1 MKDILIST
9 SSFNYFD
16 DHMTGDLAAGNY
28 QFQFNPWKRKLTEEE
43 IGKLIEDY
51 DPVGIIAGIEPL
63 TRSVMRKAK
72 RLKVISRCG
81 IGLDSVDLEAAR
93 EFGITVMNTP
103 DGPTRPVAELS
114 IGLMISLLRHIHSV
128 NEGIRRGRWDRPM
141 GTLLYGKTVGI
152 MGCGRIG
159 TCVARLLSGFECN
172 VLGYDAKDSDDGG
185 HYIRVGFE
193 ELLNQSD
200 LLTLHLSYSDVVHH
214 LLDRTAIRK
223 MKKGAFLI
231 NAARGGLVDEK
242 ALYDALQSGHL
253 GGAAIDTFEEEPYR
267 GPLCGLSNVLLTSH
281 IGSYAKEARML
292 MEKQAWENLQN
303 ELQKER

>member
-1 MKDILIST
+1 MKAILIST
-9 SSFNYFD
+9 SSFNYFE
-16 DHMTGDLAAGNY
+16 DHVTVDVVAGNY
-28 QFQFNPWKRKLTEEE
+28 RFQFNPWKRKLTEEE

-51 DPVGIIAGIEPL
+51 DPVGIIAGVEPL

-72 RLKVISRCG
+72 TLKVISRCG

-114 IGLMISLLRHIHSV
+114 IGLMISLLRDIHSV
-128 NEGIRRGRWDRPM
+128 NEGIRRGSWDRPM

-152 MGCGRIG
+152 IGCGRIG
-159 TCVARLLSGFECN
+159 TYVARLLSGFGCN
-172 VLGYDAKDSDDGG
+172 ILGYDAKDNNDGA
-185 HYIRVGFE
+185 HYVRVDFE

-200 LLTLHLSYSDVVHH
+200 LLTLHLSYSDSVHH
-214 LLDRTAIRK
+214 LMDRTAIRK
-223 MKKGAFLI
+223 MKRGAFLI

-242 ALYDALQSGHL
+242 ALYEALQSGHL

-267 GPLCGLSNVLLTSH
+267 GPLRELSNVLLTSH

-292 MEKQAWENLQN
+292 MEKQAWENLWN
-303 ELQKER
+303 ELQRER